1 MTAVSTFRRMFPGV
15 TLTVEDLLLLEP
27 FQIAYFPGWVPEREL
42 AAVLWAHPT
51 IRHFLVAR
59 CPDVAGLVK
68 SALAQYRPAKD
79 DQELARCSHTLL
91 WTIADLL
98 VYNKCPEAYDSLAFH
113 RWSLAEVTSV
123 VALDD
128 KVVIDAG
135 SGTGRVALEAARTA
149 RHAFAVEPVGR
160 LRQFIRTKAA
170 SAGLKNLFVLDGF
183 LDGIPLPDAFAD
195 VLITS
200 HALGWRLEAELR
212 EFERVVRPGGT
223 MVHCPGTAEIEG
235 EDEMHRRLISADWHY
250 HWARY
255 EEADGTKRKYWKH
268 LPR

>member
-42 AAVLWAHPT
+42 AAVLHAYPL
-51 IRHFLVAR
+51 IRRFLVTR
-59 CPDVAGLVK
+59 CPARR
-68 SALAQYRPAKD
+68 RPGPVGHGPARAAKD
-79 DQELARCSHTLL
+79 DQELARCGHTLV

-113 RWSLAEVTSV
+113 RWDFVEVTSV

-170 SAGLKNLFVLDGF
+170 AAGHSNLYVLDGF

-200 HALGWRLEAELR
+200 HALGWRLEGELR

-223 MVHCPGTAEIEG
+223 IVHCPGTAEIEG
-235 EDEMHRRLISADWHY
+235 EEEMHRRLISADWHY